1 MQLAA
6 EMRKRTPQLR
16 CLFALPSPTVFIRAA
31 FEIGAAV
38 RWGWRA
44 PRTPHTPRSAR
55 AGCWDR
61 LRWERAAL
69 LPLPPPAL
77 RPQMRPGV
85 EEGCSGENKAGGQH
99 SLCPAVP
106 GACWCWMTIEALHS
120 GLHLSGMLQTHG
132 WLFSPSLLGLRSLD

>member
-16 CLFALPSPTVFIRAA
+16 CLFALPSPNVSIRAA
-31 FEIGAAV
+31 FEIGPAV

-44 PRTPHTPRSAR
+44 PRTQQTPRTGR

-61 LRWERAAL
+61 LRWEREAGLPVL

-77 RPQMRPGV
+77 RPQMRRGV
-85 EEGCSGENKAGGQH
+85 EEGCSGENKTRGQH
-99 SLCPAVP
+99 SLCQAVP
-106 GACWCWMTIEALHS
+106 GACWSWMSTAALHS
-120 GLHLSGMLQTHG
+120 RLISQGCFRFMGGSFPHG
-132 WLFSPSLLGLRSLD
+132 